1 MNEGIE
7 PQSQVENE
15 QADMTKKPRDLRLH
29 AALVRT
35 AISSEQTLMSWMRTA
50 VSMFTFGFSIT
61 QFFFYLDQKQE
72 STNLSEGPRRLGLV
86 LISVGIMALVLALH
100 EHVQRLQRMKEQG
113 LPSNVRFF
121 LPIYSAAMLL
131 ALGVAALISILFKW
145 SF

>member
-1 MNEGIE
+1 MKTG
-7 PQSQVENE
+7 
-15 QADMTKKPRDLRLH
+15 
-29 AALVRT
+29 
-35 AISSEQTLMSWMRTA
+35 
-50 VSMFTFGFSIT
+50 
-61 QFFFYLDQKQE
+61 LDQKQE
-72 STNLSEGPRRLGLV
+72 NTNLSEGPRRLGLV
-86 LISVGIMALVLALH
+86 LISVGILALVLALH